1 MTTPGETRLHRSYD
15 LPDRLLQG
23 AIDAHVHSGPWLRS
37 CPGRM
42 DPVAH
47 ALAARAA
54 GMRGLVFYDHTLGIS
69 SGTAWMVGRQVEGIE
84 ILGGVILTSVLGGMN
99 PRAVKTALDYGSGA
113 RFVHFGAHCT
123 HYMVSHE
130 GRMIDGRPVPFIESH
145 PKFAAEELPRAIRI
159 PEGAPTPELDEILD
173 LIAARPEVTLI
184 TGHLSAEEAER
195 LCELALERGIARIL
209 LSHPVRARMSLA
221 RQKALAARGVVLEG
235 CCSDWMFHKGLRRTN
250 YYTEPELADEIAGI
264 ASEKGFDGFVEWA
277 RQIRDVGI
285 EHFVLA
291 TDYGIRSAPAPV
303 EGMRM
308 LVSSLLDMSFGVEE
322 IGQMI
327 QGTPARLFGFA
338 PAAEPG
344 STPAAAGE
352 SR

>member
-15 LPDRLLQG
+15 LPDRLLRG

-47 ALAARAA
+47 ARAARDA
-54 GMRGLVFYDHTLGIS
+54 GMRGLVFYDHTLGLS
-69 SGTAWMVGRQVEGIE
+69 TGTAWMVGREVDGIE
-84 ILGGVILTSVLGGMN
+84 ILGGIILTSVLGGMN

-130 GRMIDGRPVPFIESH
+130 GRMVDGRPVPFVESH
-145 PKFAAEELPRAIRI
+145 PQFAAQELPRAIRI
-159 PEGAPTPELDEILD
+159 PDGAPGAELDEILD
-173 LIAARPEVTLI
+173 LIAARPEVVLI
-184 TGHLSAEEAER
+184 TGHLSADEAER
-195 LCELALERGIARIL
+195 LCELAIARGIGSIL

-221 RQKALAARGVVLEG
+221 RQKALAGRGVVLEG
-235 CCSDWMFHKGLRRTN
+235 CCSDWMFHKGLRRSN

-277 RQIRDVGI
+277 TQIREIGV
-285 EHFVLA
+285 EHFLLA
-291 TDYGIRSAPAPV
+291 SDYGIRSAPAPV

-308 LVSSLLDMSFGVEE
+308 MASSLLDMSFPVEQ
-322 IGQMI
+322 ITRMLAD
-327 QGTPARLFGFA
+327 TPARLFGFGHGAA
-338 PAAEPG
+338 PA
-344 STPAAAGE
+344 E
-352 SR
+352 SDA